1 LHDKLEELTLSEGV
15 VSVLERLRL
24 LEITGYDDDVD
35 EQLTGALPKL
45 MLVFCFCKRC
55 SSSIRANKALAL

>member
-1 LHDKLEELTLSEGV
+1 LTLSEGV

-24 LEITGYDDDVD
+24 LEITGYDDDDDVD